1 MSDDE
6 VSFKM
11 TTSEEDVI
19 SRNLNLQAAGN
30 ESANKEVCKPSAAT
44 PKPSW

>member
-11 TTSEEDVI
+11 TTTEEDVM
-19 SRNLNLQAAGN
+19 STNLNLQAAGN

-44 PKPSW
+44 PKP